1 MNLAEFHFIRPYWL
15 LAIIPYLVIVVLML
29 RNKLSQGNWSA
40 VCDAELLPYLLQEK
54 SVTQSRWPLTTGA
67 IAALLAIIALAGP
80 TWQRLPSPVFRN
92 ESALVIALDLSRS
105 MDAEDI
111 KPSRLIR
118 ARYKIADILKQRK
131 DGQTALLVY
140 AGDAFTV
147 TPLTDDTETIDSQLS
162 ALTTDIMPSEGSNT
176 ELVLEKAVELF
187 KQAGLQKGQILLV
200 TDGVN
205 VDKTLSAVKALENYS
220 LSILG
225 VGTADGAPIALPEGG
240 FLKDEQ
246 GTIVIPKLN
255 AGDLAKLARAG
266 KGVYQTI
273 TANDADIQTLL
284 ATVDKPV
291 QQQGKENKNLLLDQ
305 WEDKGPWLL
314 LLVLPLAALSFR
326 KGLLCIALFLLLP
339 LPKNTYA
346 FEWQD
351 LWQSKDQQAQKAY
364 QQKLYD
370 KAANLFENPDW
381 KAAAQYKSDQQ
392 DLADMKT
399 PKTATGFYNQGNVLA
414 KARQYEKAIKA
425 YERALDINSK
435 ETHPDVQLDKDAK
448 YNKELVEK
456 ELAKQKQEQQ
466 QQTKESSQQDKQK
479 QQQDNKRDDKKNQS
493 KQDSQQEKEGDKSE
507 KSEEQKAS
515 EQKPEQSEEQKE
527 SVQKPEQSEEQKAS
541 EQKPEQSEEKKSQQ
555 QQAVEQESPEN
566 KEQQNKPEEKKPETA
581 QVQQAEK
588 KKNESKE
595 QQPKQVPAN
604 AQPSDEQQQANEQW
618 LKRIPDDPAGLLKR
632 KFKYQYGQRS
642 R

>member
-1 MNLAEFHFIRPYWL
+1 MSLAEFHFIRPYWL
-15 LAIIPYLVIVVLML
+15 LAILPYVVIVVLML

-54 SVTQSRWPLTTGA
+54 AVNQSRWPLTTGA
-67 IAALLAIIALAGP
+67 IAALLVITALAGP

-140 AGDAFTV
+140 SGDAFTV
-147 TPLTDDTETIDSQLS
+147 TPLTDDTQTIDSQLS
-162 ALTTDIMPSEGSNT
+162 ALTTDIMPSEGSNA

-187 KQAGLQKGQILLV
+187 KQSGLQKGQILLV

-205 VDKTLSAVKALENYS
+205 EDKTMAAVKALDSYT

-240 FLKDEQ
+240 FLKDGQ

-255 AGDLAKLARAG
+255 AGDLAKLAQAG

-273 TANDADIQTLL
+273 TANDADIKTFL
-284 ATVDKPV
+284 ANIDEPV
-291 QQQGKENKNLLLDQ
+291 QQEGKENKNLLLDQ

-326 KGLLCIALFLLLP
+326 KGLLCFALLLLLP
-339 LPKNTYA
+339 LPKNSYA

-351 LWQSKDQQAQKAY
+351 LWQNKDQQAQQAY
-364 QQKLYD
+364 KNNQFEQ
-370 KAANLFENPDW
+370 AANLFENPDW
-381 KAAAQYKSDQQ
+381 KAAAHYKAGEYDKALES
-392 DLADMKT
+392 LV
-399 PKTATGFYNQGNVLA
+399 PKQELGNERNANILYNQGNALA
-414 KARQYEKAIKA
+414 QSSQLEQALKAYEKA
-425 YERALDINSK
+425 LTLN
-435 ETHPDVQLDKDAK
+435 PDDKDAK

-456 ELAKQKQEQQ
+456 ELEKQKQEQKQ
-466 QQTKESSQQDKQK
+466 QQQDKK
-479 QQQDNKRDDKKNQS
+479 QDDKQKPS
-493 KQDSQQEKEGDKSE
+493 KEDSEQKKENDKSE
-507 KSEEQKAS
+507 KSEEQKKS
-515 EQKPEQSEEQKE
+515 EQKPEQT
-527 SVQKPEQSEEQKAS
+527 
-541 EQKPEQSEEKKSQQ
+541 EEKKTEQ
-555 QQAVEQESPEN
+555 QQADEQKSAEN
-566 KEQQNKPEEKKPETA
+566 KEQESKPEEKKPDTDKA
-581 QVQQAEK
+581 QQAEQK
-588 KKNESKE
+588 KDESKDKE
-595 QQPKQVPAN
+595 QPKQVPAN
-604 AQPSDEQQQANEQW
+604 AQPSDEEQQANEQW

-632 KFKYQYGQRS
+632 KFKYQYGQRGRQS
-642 R
+642 DE

>member
-15 LAIIPYLVIVVLML
+15 LAIIPYVVIVVLML
-29 RNKLSQGNWSA
+29 RNKLRLGNWSA

-54 SVTQSRWPLTTGA
+54 TVNQSRWPLTTGA
-67 IAALLAIIALAGP
+67 VAALLVITALAGP

-187 KQAGLQKGQILLV
+187 KQSGLQKGQILLV

-205 VDKTLSAVKALENYS
+205 VDKTMAAVKALDDYT

-225 VGTADGAPIALPEGG
+225 VGTIDGAPIALPEGG

-255 AGDLAKLARAG
+255 AGDLAKLAQAG

-273 TANDADIQTLL
+273 TADDADIQTLL
-284 ATVDKPV
+284 SIVDKPV
-291 QQQGKENKNLLLDQ
+291 KQQGKENKNLLLDQ
-305 WEDKGPWLL
+305 WEDKGPWVL

-326 KGLLCIALFLLLP
+326 KGLLCFALLLLLP
-339 LPKNTYA
+339 LPKNSYA
-346 FEWQD
+346 LEWQD
-351 LWQSKDQQAQKAY
+351 LWQNKDQQAQQAY
-364 QQKLYD
+364 KNNQFEQ
-370 KAANLFENPDW
+370 AAKLFENPDW
-381 KAAAQYKSDQQ
+381 KAAAHYKAGEYDKA
-392 DLADMKT
+392 LENYV
-399 PKTATGFYNQGNVLA
+399 PKQELGNERNATIFYNQGNALA
-414 KARQYEKAIKA
+414 KSGQLEQAIIAYEKA
-425 YERALDINSK
+425 LTLN
-435 ETHPDVQLDKDAK
+435 PDDADAK

-456 ELAKQKQEQQ
+456 ELEKQKQEQQ
-466 QQTKESSQQDKQK
+466 QQDNKQDDK
-479 QQQDNKRDDKKNQS
+479 QQQQQEQDKKQADNQQQS
-493 KQDSQQEKEGDKSE
+493 KQNSQQGKEGDKS
-507 KSEEQKAS
+507 
-515 EQKPEQSEEQKE
+515 EQSEEQKE
-527 SVQKPEQSEEQKAS
+527 S
-541 EQKPEQSEEKKSQQ
+541 EQKPEQSEEKKSEQ
-555 QQAVEQESPEN
+555 QQADEQASPEN
-566 KEQQNKPEEKKPETA
+566 KEQQNKPEEKKPDTDKA
-581 QVQQAEK
+581 QQAEQK
-588 KKNESKE
+588 KDETKE
-595 QQPKQVPAN
+595 QPKQAPAN
-604 AQPSDEQQQANEQW
+604 AQPSDEEQQANEQW

-632 KFKYQYGQRS
+632 KFKYQYGQRKHQANGNTEW
-642 R
+642 

>member
-15 LAIIPYLVIVVLML
+15 LAIIPYVVIVSLML

-54 SVTQSRWPLTTGA
+54 AVNQSRWQLTTGA
-67 IAALLAIIALAGP
+67 IAALLVIVALAGP
-80 TWQRLPSPVFRN
+80 TWQRVPSPVFRN

-147 TPLTDDTETIDSQLS
+147 TPLTDDNETIDSQLS
-162 ALTTDIMPSEGSNT
+162 ALTTDIMPTEGSNP

-200 TDGVN
+200 TDDVN
-205 VDKTLSAVKALENYS
+205 VDKTLPTVKALDGYT

-225 VGTADGAPIALPEGG
+225 VGTTDGAPIALPEGG

-246 GTIVIPKLN
+246 GSIVIPKLN
-255 AGDLAKLARAG
+255 TGALADLAKAG

-273 TANDADIQTLL
+273 TANDADIQALL
-284 ATVDKPV
+284 TSVDKPL
-291 QQQGKENKNLLLDQ
+291 QQQGKENKNLVLDQ

-326 KGLLCIALFLLLP
+326 KGLLCFALLLLLP
-339 LPKNTYA
+339 LPKNSYA

-351 LWQSKDQQAQKAY
+351 LWQRKDQQAQQAFKNN
-364 QQKLYD
+364 QFDQ
-370 KAANLFENPDW
+370 AAKLFENPDW
-381 KAAAQYKSDQQ
+381 KAAAHYKAGEYDKSLENLKNNQ
-392 DLADMKT
+392 
-399 PKTATGFYNQGNVLA
+399 TALGTYNQGNALA
-414 KARQYEKAIKA
+414 QSGQLEQAIKA
-425 YERALDINSK
+425 YEKALTLN
-435 ETHPDVQLDKDAK
+435 PDDDDAK

-456 ELAKQKQEQQ
+456 ELEKQKQDQKQQ
-466 QQTKESSQQDKQK
+466 QEDKQ
-479 QQQDNKRDDKKNQS
+479 QQQDNKQDDKQQQS
-493 KQDSQQEKEGDKSE
+493 KQDSQPGKDGD
-507 KSEEQKAS
+507 KSEEQKASEQKSEQSEEQKES
-515 EQKPEQSEEQKE
+515 EQKPEQSEEQK
-527 SVQKPEQSEEQKAS
+527 AA
-541 EQKPEQSEEKKSQQ
+541 EQKPEQSEEKKSEQ
-555 QQAVEQESPEN
+555 QQADEQESPEN
-566 KEQQNKPEEKKPETA
+566 KKEEKKPETEKA
-581 QVQQAEK
+581 QQAEQK
-588 KKNESKE
+588 KDGGKE

-604 AQPSDEQQQANEQW
+604 AQLSDEEQQANEQW

>member
-15 LAIIPYLVIVVLML
+15 LAIIPYVVIVILML

-40 VCDAELLPYLLQEK
+40 VCDEELLPYLLQEK
-54 SVTQSRWPLTTGA
+54 AVNQSRWPLTTGA
-67 IAALLAIIALAGP
+67 IAALWVIIALAGP

-176 ELVLEKAVELF
+176 EIVLEKAVELF
-187 KQAGLQKGQILLV
+187 KQAGLQNGQILLV
-200 TDGVN
+200 TDSVN
-205 VDKTLSAVKALENYS
+205 LDNTLPTVKALDGYT

-255 AGDLAKLARAG
+255 TGDLAKLAQTG

-284 ATVDKPV
+284 SSVDKPV

-305 WEDKGPWLL
+305 WEDKGPWAL

-326 KGLLCIALFLLLP
+326 KGLLCFALLLLLP
-339 LPKNTYA
+339 LPKNSYA

-351 LWQSKDQQAQKAY
+351 LWQSKDQQAQQAY
-364 QQKLYD
+364 KNNQFEE
-370 KAANLFENPDW
+370 AAKLFENPDW
-381 KAAAQYKSDQQ
+381 KAAAHYKVGEYDKALENLKNDQ
-392 DLADMKT
+392 
-399 PKTATGFYNQGNVLA
+399 TALSAYNQGNALA
-414 KARQYEKAIKA
+414 QSGQLEQAIKA
-425 YERALDINSK
+425 YEKALTLNPHDA
-435 ETHPDVQLDKDAK
+435 DAK

-456 ELAKQKQEQQ
+456 ELEKQKQE
-466 QQTKESSQQDKQK
+466 QK
-479 QQQDNKRDDKKNQS
+479 QQQDNKQDDKQQQS
-493 KQDSQQEKEGDKSE
+493 KEDSQQGKGGDKSD
-507 KSEEQKAS
+507 K
-515 EQKPEQSEEQKE
+515 SEEQKE
-527 SVQKPEQSEEQKAS
+527 SEQKPEQSEEQKAS
-541 EQKPEQSEEKKSQQ
+541 EQKPEQSEEKKSEQ
-555 QQAVEQESPEN
+555 QQADEQESPED
-566 KEQQNKPEEKKPETA
+566 KEQQAKPEEKKPDTDKA
-581 QVQQAEK
+581 QQAEQK
-588 KKNESKE
+588 KDEGKE
-595 QQPKQVPAN
+595 EPKQVPAN

-632 KFKYQYGQRS
+632 KFKYQYGQRG
-642 R
+642 RQ

>member
-1 MNLAEFHFIRPYWL
+1 MNLSEFHFIRPYWL
-15 LAIIPYLVIVVLML
+15 LAIIPWIVILALML

-54 SVTQSRWPLTTGA
+54 AVNQSRWPLTTGGV
-67 IAALLAIIALAGP
+67 AALLAIIALAGP

-92 ESALVIALDLSRS
+92 ASALVIALDLSRS

-111 KPSRLIR
+111 KPSRLIM

-162 ALTTDIMPSEGSNT
+162 ALTTDIMPSEGSNAGI
-176 ELVLEKAVELF
+176 VLEKAVELF

-205 VDKTLSAVKALENYS
+205 IDKTLTAVKALDGYT

-225 VGTADGAPIALPEGG
+225 VGTVDGAPIALPEGG

-255 AGDLAKLARAG
+255 TSDLAKLAQAG

-284 ATVDKPV
+284 SSVDKPV

-326 KGLLCIALFLLLP
+326 KGLLCFALLLLLP
-339 LPKNTYA
+339 LPKNSYA
-346 FEWQD
+346 FDWQD
-351 LWQSKDQQAQKAY
+351 LWQSKDQQAQQAY
-364 QQKLYD
+364 KKNQFEQ
-370 KAANLFENPDW
+370 AAKLFENPDW
-381 KAAAQYKSDQQ
+381 KAAAHYKAGEYDKA
-392 DLADMKT
+392 LENYV
-399 PKTATGFYNQGNVLA
+399 PKPELGNERNATIFYNQGNALA
-414 KARQYEKAIKA
+414 QSGQLEQAIKA
-425 YERALDINSK
+425 YEKALTIN
-435 ETHPDVQLDKDAK
+435 PDDNDAK

-456 ELAKQKQEQQ
+456 ALEKQKQDQ
-466 QQTKESSQQDKQK
+466 QK
-479 QQQDNKRDDKKNQS
+479 QQQDKNQDDKQQQDKKQGDNQQQS
-493 KQDSQQEKEGDKSE
+493 KEDSQQKKDGDKS
-507 KSEEQKAS
+507 
-515 EQKPEQSEEQKE
+515 EQSEEQKPSE
-527 SVQKPEQSEEQKAS
+527 QKPEQSEEQKAS
-541 EQKPEQSEEKKSQQ
+541 EQKPEQSEEKKSEQ
-555 QQAVEQESPEN
+555 QQADEQKSTEKKQEEQKSDIDKAKQAEQKKEAN
-566 KEQQNKPEEKKPETA
+566 KEQA
-581 QVQQAEK
+581 A
-588 KKNESKE
+588 
-595 QQPKQVPAN
+595 PAF
-604 AQPSDEQQQANEQW
+604 AQPTDEEQQANEQW

-632 KFKYQYGQRS
+632 KFKYQYGQRGRQS
-642 R
+642 GENDEDW

>member
-1 MNLAEFHFIRPYWL
+1 
-15 LAIIPYLVIVVLML
+15 
-29 RNKLSQGNWSA
+29 
-40 VCDAELLPYLLQEK
+40 
-54 SVTQSRWPLTTGA
+54 
-67 IAALLAIIALAGP
+67 
-80 TWQRLPSPVFRN
+80 
-92 ESALVIALDLSRS
+92 
-105 MDAEDI
+105 
-111 KPSRLIR
+111 LIR

-147 TPLTDDTETIDSQLS
+147 TPLTDDSETIDSQLS

-205 VDKTLSAVKALENYS
+205 VDKTLPVVKALDGYT

-225 VGTADGAPIALPEGG
+225 VGTVDGAPIALPEGG

-255 AGDLAKLARAG
+255 AGDLAKLAQAG

-284 ATVDKPV
+284 SAVDKPV
-291 QQQGKENKNLLLDQ
+291 QQEGKENKNLLLDQ

-326 KGLLCIALFLLLP
+326 KGLLCFALLLLLP
-339 LPKNTYA
+339 LPKNSYA
-346 FEWQD
+346 LEWQD
-351 LWQSKDQQAQKAY
+351 LWQSKDQQAQQAY
-364 QQKLYD
+364 KNNQFEQ
-370 KAANLFENPDW
+370 AAKLFENPDW
-381 KAAAQYKSDQQ
+381 KAAALYKAGEYDKSLENLKNNQ
-392 DLADMKT
+392 
-399 PKTATGFYNQGNVLA
+399 TALGAYNQGNALA
-414 KARQYEKAIKA
+414 KSGQLEQAIKA
-425 YERALDINSK
+425 YEKALSLN
-435 ETHPDVQLDKDAK
+435 PDDQDAK
-448 YNKELVEK
+448 YNKKLIEK
-456 ELAKQKQEQQ
+456 ELEKQKQEQQ
-466 QQTKESSQQDKQK
+466 KQQDDK
-479 QQQDNKRDDKKNQS
+479 QQQDKKQDDKQQQS
-493 KQDSQQEKEGDKSE
+493 KQDSQQGKEGDKSE
-507 KSEEQKAS
+507 QSEDQKES
-515 EQKPEQSEEQKE
+515 EQKPEQ
-527 SVQKPEQSEEQKAS
+527 PEQPEQQKAS

-555 QQAVEQESPEN
+555 QQADKQASPEN
-566 KEQQNKPEEKKPETA
+566 KEQQNKPEEQKPDTDKA
-581 QVQQAEK
+581 QQAEQK
-588 KKNESKE
+588 KDENKE
-595 QQPKQVPAN
+595 QPKTAAPAN
-604 AQPSDEQQQANEQW
+604 TQPTDEQQQANEQW

>member
-1 MNLAEFHFIRPYWL
+1 MSLAEFHFIRPYWL
-15 LAIIPYLVIVVLML
+15 LAIIPFVVILVLML

-54 SVTQSRWPLTTGA
+54 TVNQSRWSLTTGA
-67 IAALLAIIALAGP
+67 ITALLVIAALAGP

-147 TPLTDDTETIDSQLS
+147 TPLTNDTQTIESQLS

-176 ELVLEKAVELF
+176 RIVLEKAVELF

-200 TDGVN
+200 TDGIN
-205 VDKTLSAVKALENYS
+205 SDEIADAVTALDNYR

-225 VGTADGAPIALPEGG
+225 VGTTDGAPIALPEGG

-255 AGDLAKLARAG
+255 AGDLAKLAQAG
-266 KGVYQTI
+266 TGVYQTI
-273 TANDADIQTLL
+273 TANDADIKTFL
-284 ATVDKPV
+284 ANIDEPV
-291 QQQGKENKNLLLDQ
+291 QQEGKENKNLLLDQ

-326 KGLLCIALFLLLP
+326 KGLLCIALLLLLP
-339 LPKNTYA
+339 LPKNSYA

-351 LWQSKDQQAQKAY
+351 LWQNKDQQAQQAY
-364 QQKLYD
+364 NSKQYEQ
-370 KAANLFENPDW
+370 AAKLFENPDW
-381 KAAAQYKSDQQ
+381 KAAAHYKAGEYDKALDSLKVNQSA
-392 DLADMKT
+392 LSA
-399 PKTATGFYNQGNVLA
+399 YNQGNALA
-414 KARQYEKAIKA
+414 KSGQLEEAIKA
-425 YERALDINSK
+425 YDKALKRN
-435 ETHPDVQLDKDAK
+435 PDDADAK
-448 YNKELVEK
+448 YNKALVEK
-456 ELAKQKQEQQ
+456 VLEKQKQEQPP
-466 QQTKESSQQDKQK
+466 QDKKDK
-479 QQQDNKRDDKKNQS
+479 QDDKEKQS
-493 KQDSQQEKEGDKSE
+493 KENSEQKKADDQSE
-507 KSEEQKAS
+507 KSEEQKKA
-515 EQKPEQSEEQKE
+515 EQKPEQSED
-527 SVQKPEQSEEQKAS
+527 
-541 EQKPEQSEEKKSQQ
+541 KKSRQ
-555 QQAVEQESPEN
+555 QQADEQKSDEKP
-566 KEQQNKPEEKKPETA
+566 EQQNKPEEKKSDA
-581 QVQQAEK
+581 DKAQQAEQ
-588 KKNESKE
+588 KKNEGKDNE
-595 QQPKQVPAN
+595 PPKPVPASQ
-604 AQPSDEQQQANEQW
+604 QPSDEEQQANEQW

-632 KFKYQYGQRS
+632 KFKYQYGQREHQ
-642 R
+642 

>member
-1 MNLAEFHFIRPYWL
+1 MNLADFHFIRPYWL
-15 LAIIPYLVIVVLML
+15 LAIIPFVVVVGLML

-54 SVTQSRWPLTTGA
+54 IVNQSRWALTTGA
-67 IAALLAIIALAGP
+67 IAALLTIIALAGP
-80 TWQRLPSPVFRN
+80 TWQHLPSPVFRN

-162 ALTTDIMPSEGSNT
+162 ALTTDIMPSEGNNT
-176 ELVLEKAVELF
+176 GIVLEKAVELF
-187 KQAGLQKGQILLV
+187 KQSGLQKGQILLV
-200 TDGVN
+200 TDSVDT
-205 VDKTLSAVKALENYS
+205 DKTLATVKALDNYT

-225 VGTADGAPIALPEGG
+225 VGTTDGAPVALPEGG

-246 GTIVIPKLN
+246 GTIVVPKLD
-255 AGDLAKLARAG
+255 ASALAKLAQAG

-273 TANDADIQTLL
+273 TANDADIQALL
-284 ATVDKPV
+284 SAVDKPL
-291 QQQGKENKNLLLDQ
+291 QQEGKENKNLLLDQ

-326 KGLLCIALFLLLP
+326 KGLLCVGLLLLLP
-339 LPKNTYA
+339 LPKNSYA

-351 LWQSKDQQAQKAY
+351 LWQRKDQQAQQAY
-364 QQKLYD
+364 KNNQFEQ
-370 KAANLFENPDW
+370 AAKLFENPDW
-381 KAAAQYKSDQQ
+381 KAAAQYKAAQQ
-392 DLADMKT
+392 ELGDMKT

-414 KARQYEKAIKA
+414 NAGKYEEAIKA
-425 YERALDINSK
+425 YDEALKRANGDQKLI
-435 ETHPDVQLDKDAK
+435 EDAK

-456 ELAKQKQEQQ
+456 ELEKQKQEEKQQ
-466 QQTKESSQQDKQK
+466 QQDKKQDDKQE
-479 QQQDNKRDDKKNQS
+479 QQDNKQGEKQQS
-493 KQDSQQEKEGDKSE
+493 KQDSQQGKESDKSE

-515 EQKPEQSEEQKE
+515 EQKPEQT
-527 SVQKPEQSEEQKAS
+527 
-541 EQKPEQSEEKKSQQ
+541 EEKKSEQ
-555 QQAVEQESPEN
+555 QQADEQKSADN
-566 KEQQNKPEEKKPETA
+566 KEQQNESEEKKPDAEKA
-581 QVQQAEK
+581 QQAEQK
-588 KKNESKE
+588 KDEGKE
-595 QQPKQVPAN
+595 PAKQMPTT
-604 AQPSDEQQQANEQW
+604 AQPTDEQQQANEQW

-632 KFKYQYGQRS
+632 KFKYQYGQRG
-642 R
+642 RQ